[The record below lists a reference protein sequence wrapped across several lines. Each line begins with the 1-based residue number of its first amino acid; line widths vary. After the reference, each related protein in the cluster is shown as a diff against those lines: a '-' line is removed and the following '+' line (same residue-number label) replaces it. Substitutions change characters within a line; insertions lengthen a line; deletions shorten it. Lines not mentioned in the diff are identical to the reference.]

1 MISDIRHTCIAEE
14 PKRRSRLQRLAIAIM
29 VVMAGLVTGT
39 VVSVQL
45 NPGENSGPPALQAT
59 PSRETGLVDGLG
71 LLNSDVSVA
80 QGQYGSGVERS
91 SAAGPRLNER
101 VIIEDGFGN
110 RRDDMTLGDVLEAN
124 SRLAKI
130 SEAEPGTTEIYGLL
144 PSGEWG
150 VIGVCVEKPMSQR
163 SLDAQRSLTDFF
175 GGRMPATF
183 NDCGP
188 APGVVWPSSAAG

>member
-1 MISDIRHTCIAEE
+1 MTSDIPHTCTEQE
-14 PKRRSRLQRLAIAIM
+14 PKRRSRLQRLTIAIT
-29 VVMAGLVTGT
+29 VVMAGLVAGT
-39 VVSVQL
+39 AVSVQL
-45 NPGENSGPPALQAT
+45 NSGENSGPPELHGT
-59 PSRETGLVDGLG
+59 SSRETGLVDGLD
-71 LLNSDVSVA
+71 LLNPDLSVA

-91 SAAGPRLNER
+91 SAVDPRLNER

-124 SRLAKI
+124 SRLAEI

-188 APGVVWPSSAAG
+188 APGVVWPSSATG